1 VAKLLFIKA
10 PFLSRSNQFLRFSS
24 AAFAVLLLLCGGCRE
39 RRRPQAAGGNHFR
52 VNLGTEPP
60 SLDWSLATDHVSF
73 NVIANLMVGLTE
85 FDKQLKPAPVIA
97 KSWDILDGG
106 KKIVFHLRDDVQWS
120 DGQKVRAQDFEYS
133 WKRLLNPKTASEYAY
148 TLFDIVN
155 AQEYHEGKVAEAR
168 EVGVQ
173 AEDDVTLT
181 VQLRH
186 PASYFLAITTFE
198 VTFPQRQDVVEKFES
213 RWTEPGNI
221 VTNGPFLLSA
231 WKHEDEIELRANPN
245 FFRGKPTMERVTMY
259 MVNEKTTALAMY
271 EQGQLDFIDNSSIPI
286 FEKSKLANRRGFK
299 HVPQLRG
306 YYYGFI
312 TDKKPFNDPRVRK
325 AFMMAIDRKVFP
337 SILHGGE
344 QAAPSWIPPGMLAHN
359 PKIGLPF
366 NPPEARRLLRE
377 AGYPDGKGFPP
388 VTLAYN
394 TEEDHKMVAEAV
406 QGMWQRNLGV
416 VVALDNQEWKV
427 YLKKLQNDPPN
438 IFRLGWG
445 ADYPDPDNFMKLFT
459 ATSGNN
465 LTHWK
470 NPRYDQL
477 LEQAARE
484 PDSAKRASLYDEAQ
498 KILCETDLPIM
509 PLFWTSE
516 STLLNPR
523 FTGLEFNS
531 MARMDLRHVRPAAAV
546 TANAQ

>member
-1 VAKLLFIKA
+1 MFR
-10 PFLSRSNQFLRFSS
+10 FNSFLRLVGS
-24 AAFAVLLLLCGGCRE
+24 AIAVFVLLCGGCKE
-39 RRRPQAAGGNHFR
+39 RPQAGGGNHFR

-97 KSWDILDGG
+97 KSWDILEGG
-106 KKIVFHLRDDVQWS
+106 RKIVFHLRDDVQWS

-148 TLFDIVN
+148 ILFDIVN
-155 AQEYHEGKVAEAR
+155 AQEYHEGKVAEPR

-173 AEDDVTLT
+173 AQDDVTLA

-198 VTFPQRQDVVEKFES
+198 VTFPQRQDIVEKFES
-213 RWTEPGNI
+213 HWTDPGNI
-221 VTNGPFLLSA
+221 ITNGPFLLSA

-245 FFRGKPTMERVTMY
+245 FFRGKPAMERVTMY

-271 EQGQLDFIDNSSIPI
+271 EQGQLDFIDNHSIPI
-286 FEKSKLANRRGFK
+286 FEKSKLAHKLGFK

-312 TDKKPFNDPRVRK
+312 TDRKPFDDPQVRK
-325 AFMMAIDRKVFP
+325 AFTMAIDRNVFS

-359 PKIGLPF
+359 SKIGLPF

-377 AGYPDGKGFPP
+377 AGYPNGKGFPP
-388 VTLAYN
+388 VVLAYN

-416 VVALDNQEWKV
+416 VVTLDNQEWKV
-427 YLKKLQNDPPN
+427 YLAKLQNNPPN

-470 NPRYDQL
+470 NARYDQL
-477 LEQAARE
+477 LERAARE
-484 PDSAKRASLYDEAQ
+484 PDPAKRAKLYDEAQ

-509 PLFWTSE
+509 PLFWTAE

-523 FTGLEFNS
+523 YTGLELNS
-531 MARMDLRHVRPAAAV
+531 MARMDLRHVRPATAV
-546 TANAQ
+546 ASEAR

>member
-1 VAKLLFIKA
+1 MLLVLNKLLQYSSIA
-10 PFLSRSNQFLRFSS
+10 VAVFLLG
-24 AAFAVLLLLCGGCRE
+24 CGGCKE
-39 RRRPQAAGGNHFR
+39 RTQSGGGNHFR

-85 FDKQLKPAPVIA
+85 FDKRLKPAPVIA
-97 KSWDILDGG
+97 KAWDILDGG
-106 KKIVFHLRDDVQWS
+106 RKIVFHLRDDVQWS
-120 DGQKVRAQDFEYS
+120 DGQKVRARDFEYS

-148 TLFDIVN
+148 ILFDIVN
-155 AQEYHEGKVAEAR
+155 AQEYHEGKVTDPGA
-168 EVGVQ
+168 VGVR
-173 AEDDVTLT
+173 AENDVTLA
-181 VQLRH
+181 VELRH
-186 PASYFLAITTFE
+186 PAAYFLAITTFE
-198 VTFPQRQDVVEKFES
+198 VTFPQRQDIVEKFES
-213 RWTEPGNI
+213 RWTDPGNI
-221 VTNGPFLLSA
+221 VTNGAFLLSA
-231 WKHEDEIELRANPN
+231 WKHEDNIELRANPN
-245 FFRGKPTMERVTMY
+245 FFRGKPAMERVTMY
-259 MVNEKTTALAMY
+259 MINEKTTALAMY
-271 EQGQLDFIDNSSIPI
+271 EQGQLDFIDNDSIPI
-286 FEKSKLANRRGFK
+286 LEKSKWANKRGFK

-325 AFMMAIDRKVFP
+325 AFMMAIDRNVFP

-359 PKIGLPF
+359 ARIGLPF

-377 AGYPDGKGFPP
+377 AGYPDGKGFPR

-427 YLKKLQNDPPN
+427 YLKKLQNDPPH

-470 NPRYDQL
+470 NARYDQL

-484 PDSAKRASLYDEAQ
+484 PVPAKRAKHYDEAQ

-509 PLFWTSE
+509 PLFWTAE
-516 STLLNPR
+516 STLLNSH
-523 FTGLEFNS
+523 FTGLELNS
-531 MARMDLRHVRPAAAV
+531 MARLDLRHVRSAAPDTGEAR
-546 TANAQ
+546 

>member
-1 VAKLLFIKA
+1 VRKLSIIKASLLLVLNKLLHYSGVA
-10 PFLSRSNQFLRFSS
+10 VAVFLL
-24 AAFAVLLLLCGGCRE
+24 VCGGCKE
-39 RRRPQAAGGNHFR
+39 RTQAVGGNHFR
-52 VNLGTEPP
+52 ANLGTEPP

-97 KSWDILDGG
+97 KSWNILDGG
-106 KKIVFHLRDDVQWS
+106 RKIVFHLRDDVQWS

-155 AQEYHEGKVAEAR
+155 AQEYHEGKVTDPGAI
-168 EVGVQ
+168 GVRAQ
-173 AEDDVTLT
+173 DDVTLA
-181 VQLRH
+181 VELRH

-198 VTFPQRQDVVEKFES
+198 VTFPQRQDIVEKFES
-213 RWTEPGNI
+213 RWTDPGNI
-221 VTNGPFLLSA
+221 VTNGAFLLSA
-231 WKHEDEIELRANPN
+231 WKHEDQIELRANPN
-245 FFRGKPTMERVTMY
+245 FFRGKPAMERVTLY
-259 MVNEKTTALAMY
+259 MINEKTTALAMY
-271 EQGQLDFIDNSSIPI
+271 EQGQLDFIDNDSIPI
-286 FEKSKLANRRGFK
+286 LEKSKVANKRGFK

-325 AFMMAIDRKVFP
+325 AFIMAVDRKVFP
-337 SILHGGE
+337 TILHGGE

-359 PKIGLPF
+359 AKIGLPF

-377 AGYPDGKGFPP
+377 AGYPDGKGFPS

-406 QGMWQRNLGV
+406 QGMWERNLGV

-477 LEQAARE
+477 LDQAARE
-484 PDSAKRASLYDEAQ
+484 LDPNKRIKLYDEAQ

-509 PLFWTSE
+509 PLFWTAE

-523 FTGLEFNS
+523 FTGLELNS
-531 MARMDLRHVRPAAAV
+531 MARLDLRHVRTAAPDTGEAR
-546 TANAQ
+546 

>member
-1 VAKLLFIKA
+1 MVRRLSWYLALFLVLCAACKQA
-10 PFLSRSNQFLRFSS
+10 PK
-24 AAFAVLLLLCGGCRE
+24 GG
-39 RRRPQAAGGNHFR
+39 ADNYFR

-85 FDKQLKPAPVIA
+85 FDKELKPAPVIA
-97 KSWDILDGG
+97 RSWDILDGG
-106 KKIVFHLRDDVQWS
+106 RKLVFHLRDDVTWS
-120 DGQKVRAQDFEYS
+120 DGKKVRAQDFEYS

-148 TLFDIVN
+148 ILFDIVN
-155 AQEYHEGKVAEAR
+155 AQEFYEGKIDDAAS
-168 EVGVQ
+168 VGIQ
-173 AEDDVTLT
+173 ALDDLTLA

-198 VTFPQRQDVVEKFES
+198 VTFPQRQDIVEKYQS

-221 VTNGPFLLSA
+221 VTNGPFLLSE
-231 WKHEDEIELRANPN
+231 WKHENQIELRANPN
-245 FFRGKPTMERVTMY
+245 FFGGKPALERVTMF

-271 EQGQLDFIDNSSIPI
+271 EQGQLDFVDNHSIPI
-286 FEKSKLANRRGFK
+286 FDKRKLVNKRGFK
-299 HVPQLRG
+299 RVPQLRG
-306 YYYGFI
+306 YYYGFVI
-312 TDKKPFNDPRVRK
+312 DRKPFNDPRVRK
-325 AFMMAIDRKVFP
+325 AFMMAIDRSVFP

-344 QAAPSWIPPGMLAHN
+344 IPAPSWIPPGMPAHN

-366 NPPEARRLLRE
+366 NAPEARRLLRE

-388 VTLAYN
+388 VVLAYN

-416 VVALDNQEWKV
+416 VVKLDNQEWKV

-438 IFRLGWG
+438 VFRLGWG

-459 ATSGNN
+459 ANSGNN
-465 LTHWK
+465 NTRWK
-470 NPRYDQL
+470 NPHYDQL

-484 PDSAKRASLYDEAQ
+484 LNAAKRAKLYDAAQ

-509 PLFWTSE
+509 PLFWQTE
-516 STLLNPR
+516 STLLNPH

-531 MARMDLRHVRPAAAV
+531 MARMDLRHVRVAAPPV
-546 TANAQ
+546 DSR